1 MPNLSVGPYHT
12 NTVARLQLVMELL
25 RKRKTRNRKIFM
37 ITDGK
42 PTCIKFCNGNYIQK
56 SAGHDSKIIN
66 KTINLEMQCKN
77 LNIPVTTF
85 MIAQDLCLK
94 KFEEEFPEAN

>member
-1 MPNLSVGPYHT
+1 
-12 NTVARLQLVMELL
+12 MELL

-42 PTCIKFCNGNYIQK
+42 PTCIKFCDGNYFQK
-56 SAGHDSKIIN
+56 SAGHDPKIIN